1 MATKHDEQRKS
12 PRAFFTFEEN
22 VSALLRHSNNGASSS
37 PVTLLSIGTG
47 GLSFTGNR
55 QTVPEIHVGDH
66 LVFSNLYNG
75 STQGL
80 DSIDRLEGD
89 VRYVLDHE
97 GEVRDVVGCEF
108 SDMNQVYLDTIHTFL
123 KTYFNRM
130 GFYLDD

>member
-1 MATKHDEQRKS
+1 MAEKQDDKRKS

-22 VSALLRHSNNGASSS
+22 VSAMLRTSTNGSAPT

-47 GLSFTGNR
+47 GLSFTGDR
-55 QTVPEIHVGDH
+55 QHVPDIHVGDH
-66 LVFSNLYNG
+66 LVFSNLDG
-75 STQGL
+75 DDSQSL

-89 VRYVLDHE
+89 VRYVMDNE
-97 GEVRDVVGCEF
+97 GEIRVVVGCEF
-108 SDMNQVYLDTIHTFL
+108 SEMNEIYLDTIHSFL